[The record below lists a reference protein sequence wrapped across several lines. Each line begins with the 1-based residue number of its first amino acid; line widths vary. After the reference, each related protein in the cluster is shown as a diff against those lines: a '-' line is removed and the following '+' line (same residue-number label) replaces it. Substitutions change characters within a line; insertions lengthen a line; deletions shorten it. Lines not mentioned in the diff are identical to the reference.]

1 MDYAAIDQ
9 SLRATAYVMLPPL
22 TDAERNEVLG
32 YLLSRPV
39 FPGSHIR
46 VAAQKNSGIL
56 DPVSRDTVPN
66 DSAICISLRDAIL
79 TPVILEKA
87 MALTDFVSGYLGRDP
102 ALSYSANSFYTRPAQ
117 GPTRPDIQEFH
128 RDADDPAGFL
138 AMFVYLTDVLN
149 DEQGPHDIIG
159 PDGVMRT
166 IYGPAGTMFLAQTS
180 HEHRGRRPLHGERG
194 IAWWRWCVSNPPD
207 SYLWDQNSPISASE
221 LGDRY
226 PSDPRLRESLRLL
239 VTTDLA
245 PPQTVRMQARMNGK
259 PLAVTVQG

>member
-1 MDYAAIDQ
+1 MDNTAVEH
-9 SLRATAYVMLPPL
+9 SLRTTAYAILDPL
-22 TDAERNEVLG
+22 TDAERDEVLG

-56 DPVSRDTVPN
+56 NAVSRETVPN
-66 DSAICISLRDAIL
+66 SDAICISLHDAIL

-87 MALTDFVSGYLGRDP
+87 LALTDFVSNYLGRDP
-102 ALSYSANSFYTRPAQ
+102 ALSYSANAFYTRPVQ

-128 RDADDPAGFL
+128 DDRDDERFL

-159 PDGVMRT
+159 PDGQMRT
-166 IYGPAGTMFLAQTS
+166 IYGPAGTVFLAQTS
-180 HEHRGRRPLHGERG
+180 HKHRGRRPLHSERG
-194 IAWWRWCVSNPPD
+194 IAWWRWGISDPPE
-207 SYLWDQNSPISASE
+207 SYRWDDNHAIPAAE

-239 VTTDLA
+239 A
-245 PPQTVRMQARMNGK
+245 A
-259 PLAVTVQG
+259 